1 MALCSTQ
8 HVFSAPRQ
16 QDALVAFLILLGGH
30 VAIFE
35 PAELVGPQAGIGHE
49 QDVVMELL
57 GGVLRVEPSGGF
69 GALTGVGVKLYVLF
83 R

>member
-1 MALCSTQ
+1 
-8 HVFSAPRQ
+8 
-16 QDALVAFLILLGGH
+16 
-30 VAIFE
+30 
-35 PAELVGPQAGIGHE
+35 
-49 QDVVMELL
+49 MELL